1 MPFTLSHVAA
11 VLPLV
16 RGRQSRLSATGLIIG
31 SIAPDFEK
39 FIRLGLHNRYSHTW
53 PSIFYFSCPVAL
65 GLAFLFHGVVRD
77 PLIAHLPAPLYRR
90 LARFQDFD
98 WSRHFRRHYGVVLIS
113 ILLGATTH
121 LLWDSFTH
129 RQGPLVQQLAWLR
142 LPVPTLGSAPVF
154 GLLSL
159 LSSIG
164 GVGLV
169 SWFVLRL
176 PPAGSTAGAA
186 SPAARGRYW
195 RLGSLTALVLLAVRL
210 LLTGAALRF
219 EDAIV
224 TALSAAM
231 LGVVVAAACFR
242 NPPPP
247 ARRLT

>member
-11 VLPLV
+11 VLPLL

-39 FIRLGLHNRYSHTW
+39 FIRLGLHNKYSHTW

-65 GLAFLFHGVVRD
+65 ALTFLFHWVVRN
-77 PLIAHLPAPLYRR
+77 PLIAHLPASLYRR
-90 LARFQDFD
+90 LARFQGFD
-98 WSRHFRRHYGVVLIS
+98 WGRHFRRHYLVVLIS
-113 ILLGATTH
+113 IVLGAATH

-129 RQGPLVQQLAWLR
+129 LQGPLVQQYAWLR
-142 LPVPTLGSAPVF
+142 LPVPALGSAPVF

-159 LSSIG
+159 LSSVG
-164 GVGLV
+164 GVWVVG
-169 SWFVLRL
+169 WFVLRL
-176 PPAGSTAGAA
+176 RPAGSAAGAA
-186 SPAARGRYW
+186 SPAARDRYW

-210 LLTGAALRF
+210 LLAGAALRF

-224 TALSAAM
+224 TALSAVM
-231 LGVVVAAACFR
+231 VGVVVASVCFR

-247 ARRLT
+247 AR